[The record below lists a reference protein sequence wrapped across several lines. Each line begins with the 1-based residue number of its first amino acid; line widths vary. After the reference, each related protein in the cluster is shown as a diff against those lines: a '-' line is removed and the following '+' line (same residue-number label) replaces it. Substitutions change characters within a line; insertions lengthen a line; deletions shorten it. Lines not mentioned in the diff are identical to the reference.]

1 MKLMEMV
8 GMLFLPSLFVAGM
21 ATGILCGV
29 PGWMS
34 EGGSFDRVA
43 RAACVSGGD
52 GTWVAR

>member
-1 MKLMEMV
+1 MEMV

-52 GTWVAR
+52 GTWFAR